1 MKTLLIISMISA
13 LGLSMS
19 LAHRFEEQHQD
30 SSPDFD
36 RFISATTG
44 TPEQDQDPEEL
55 QEQLRQQARQTF
67 MRGKLLSNQMIVEG
81 LTTNDFQKI
90 IEGSAGITAMV
101 KGQHW
106 FVIDDPEYRNYSQ
119 DMNKIAGKLNQT
131 AAEKNMEAATLRYFE
146 MTLNCIDCHRY
157 IESLNLGR

>member
-1 MKTLLIISMISA
+1 
-13 LGLSMS
+13 MS
-19 LAHRFEEQHQD
+19 LAHRFEEQHQH
-30 SSPDFD
+30 SSPGFD
-36 RFISATTG
+36 RINSVTTG
-44 TPEQDQDPEEL
+44 MPEQDQDQDPEEL

-90 IEGSAGITAMV
+90 TEGSAGITAMV

-119 DMNKIAGKLNQT
+119 DMQKIAGKLNQ
-131 AAEKNMEAATLRYFE
+131 AAEEKNMEAATLRYFE